1 MDGRAEVHAPPPAP
15 STGGS
20 LLRAGFA
27 TSIGRCRRRNRR
39 LSGDPGVTLSSNWQ
53 VQRFLTMVRARKR
66 YKVLVLFDTAGTPPP
81 DQEFSKEMKNHELAA
96 EAHIIRALKKIR
108 DVNRNL
114 RVCGEPRKN

>member
-53 VQRFLTMVRARKR
+53 VQRFVTMVRARKR

-81 DQEFSKEMKNHELAA
+81 EQDFSKVSKSNEWTAHATEL
-96 EAHIIRALKKIR
+96 RA
-108 DVNRNL
+108 
-114 RVCGEPRKN
+114 